1 MKPDRSSRPA
11 GPQDLTARTHRTTS
25 VFVADDDRDFRDLA
39 RVALSAAGYEV
50 IMAADG
56 GEALERLAAL
66 VDAHTPLPDVL
77 VLDFVM
83 PRLSGLGLVRAM
95 QRFKHAPPTILVT
108 GFVDPSVRRFAATLG
123 TFRVLRKPFDGEEL
137 CATVEEAVLYAAKA
151 RDVSRR
157 A

>member
-1 MKPDRSSRPA
+1 MDFGAPPPASSGFMSQSDRV
-11 GPQDLTARTHRTTS
+11 TS
-25 VFVADDDRDFRDLA
+25 VLLVDDDKDFRESAELILKEDGYDVT
-39 RVALSAAGYEV
+39 VASN
-50 IMAADG
+50 G

-66 VDAHTPLPDVL
+66 ADAHLPFPDVL

-95 QRFKHAPPTILVT
+95 RRFRHSPPTILVT
-108 GFVDPSVRRFAATLG
+108 GFVDPSVRSFAATLG

-137 CATVEEAVLYAAKA
+137 RATIEEAVRYA
-151 RDVSRR
+151 RDREVRHG

>member
-1 MKPDRSSRPA
+1 MESGAPPPANSGFIGPPD
-11 GPQDLTARTHRTTS
+11 HRTS
-25 VFVADDDRDFRDLA
+25 VLLVDDDRDFRE
-39 RVALSAAGYEV
+39 AAELVLQQDGYEV
-50 IMAADG
+50 TVASNG

-66 VDAHTPLPDVL
+66 ADAHLPFPDVL

-83 PRLSGLGLVRAM
+83 PKLSGLGLVRAM
-95 QRFKHAPPTILVT
+95 KRFKHAPPTILVT

-137 CATVEEAVLYAAKA
+137 CATVEEAALYAAKA